1 MNRSISVAAVLFVA
15 AFVNC
20 TARAATGKDARP
32 QSSSAASPAHSPAV
46 DRAIR
51 NMFGVRE
58 ISEAVI
64 SPDGRR
70 VAWVE
75 SLTAKN
81 GAPSSNSAIYVADWK
96 SASAPERITATQG
109 GAVAA
114 ETDIA
119 WSPDSKR
126 LAFFSDAA
134 HVGQSQLYVC
144 MPDPGCHPSFVLL
157 EFGRGLLQLTHIK
170 GDVSAPLWS
179 PDGKAIAFLFIE
191 NAPRAAGPLA
201 AETQPEGVIREAS
214 YEQRLALVDLATGH
228 LREISPA
235 DMYVYEYDWSPDS
248 TKIVA
253 TAAHG
258 NGDNNWWI
266 ADLCI
271 FDTVHPAAPQSIFKS
286 TTEIQIGTPKWSPDG
301 QSIAFI
307 GGLMSDEGSVGGDV
321 YALPI
326 TGGDARD
333 LTPGMKASAS
343 SLQWA
348 SDSHSIFFSEIADGQ
363 TGIASVNIDSGAVS
377 TLYVAGERVGSGF
390 GPGISLSRDGK
401 IAGVVRQSYSNPP
414 ELWAGPIGN
423 WKQVTHINSALHPAW
438 GKAETLHWNTDIGQ
452 VQGWL
457 LYPLH
462 YDPEKKYGL
471 IVSVHGGPAAANLQ
485 GWPTRWS
492 YVDAMS
498 ADDFFV
504 LFPNPRGSYGSG
516 EAFTRA
522 NVKDFGGGDFRDI
535 MAGVDAALAAVPVD
549 PNRVGVTGWSYG
561 GYMSMWAVTQT
572 NRFKAAVIG
581 AGLADWLSYYGEN
594 DIDQWMI
601 PYFGATVY
609 DDPAVYAKSGPIQ
622 FVKNVQTPSLLVVG
636 DSDGECPTPQSF
648 EFWHALMNYHVPTE
662 LVVYPHEGHR
672 FANPAHSRDVIDRAV
687 AWFNKYLQ

>member
-1 MNRSISVAAVLFVA
+1 MNRFVRTVIVLFVA
-15 AFVNC
+15 AFVNS
-20 TARAATGKDARP
+20 TA
-32 QSSSAASPAHSPAV
+32 SAAADKNTPPAPTPAV
-46 DRAIR
+46 AQAIR

-75 SLTAKN
+75 SLSGKN
-81 GAPSSNSAIYVADWK
+81 GAPSPNSAIYFADWK
-96 SASAPERITATQG
+96 SAAAPQRITAAAS
-109 GAVAA
+109 GAAAA
-114 ETDIA
+114 ESDIA
-119 WSPDSKR
+119 WSPDSKSI
-126 LAFFSDAA
+126 AFFSDAA
-134 HVGQSQLYVC
+134 HSGQSQLYVAALGAA
-144 MPDPGCHPSFVLL
+144 P
-157 EFGRGLLQLTHIK
+157 RQLTHIK
-170 GDVSAPLWS
+170 GDVSSPLWS
-179 PDGKAIAFLFIE
+179 PDGKTIAFLYIE

-214 YEQRLALVDLATGH
+214 YEQRLALVDLATGR
-228 LREISPA
+228 LRQISPA

-248 TKIVA
+248 AKIVA

-271 FDTVHPAAPQSIFKS
+271 FDTVHPAPPQSIFKS

-307 GGLMSDEGSVGGDV
+307 GGLMSDEGSIGGDI

-401 IAGVVRQSYSNPP
+401 IAGVVRQSFSNPP
-414 ELWAGPIGN
+414 ELWGGPIGN

-535 MAGVDAALAAVPVD
+535 MAGVDAAVAAVPVD
-549 PNRVGVTGWSYG
+549 PGRVGITGWSYG

-572 NRFKAAVIG
+572 HRFKAAVIG

-687 AWFNKYLQ
+687 AWFNHYLQ

>member
-1 MNRSISVAAVLFVA
+1 MNRPARFAAVLFAAAVA
-15 AFVNC
+15 A
-20 TARAATGKDARP
+20 
-32 QSSSAASPAHSPAV
+32 SAAHAAADQNAPRKPSAAV

-51 NMFGVRE
+51 NMFGVRM
-58 ISEAVI
+58 ISQSVI

-75 SLTAKN
+75 SLSGKN
-81 GAPSSNSAIYVADWK
+81 GAPSLNSAIYVADWN
-96 SASAPERITATQG
+96 AGGAPERITAASA
-109 GAVAA
+109 GAAAA
-114 ETDIA
+114 EDSVA
-119 WSPDSKR
+119 WSPDSTR
-126 LAFFSDAA
+126 IAFFSDVA
-134 HVGQSQLYVC
+134 HSGQSQLYVC
-144 MPDPGCHPSFVLL
+144 TPNPGCSPSSAI
-157 EFGRGLLQLTHIK
+157 GQLGAELTQFTHIK

-179 PDGKAIAFLFIE
+179 PDGKTIAFLYIE

-271 FDTVHPAAPQSIFKS
+271 FDAVHPAPPQSIFKS

-321 YALPI
+321 YALPANSLNG
-326 TGGDARD
+326 GGDARD

-363 TGIASVNIDSGAVS
+363 TGIASVDIDSGTVS

-401 IAGVVRQSYSNPP
+401 IAGVVRQSFSNPP

-438 GKAETLHWNTDIGQ
+438 GKAETLHWNTEIGQ
-452 VQGWL
+452 LQGWL

-516 EAFTRA
+516 EAFTSA

-535 MAGVDAALAAVPVD
+535 MAGVDAAVAAVPVD
-549 PNRVGVTGWSYG
+549 PNRVGITGWSYG

-572 NRFKAAVIG
+572 DRFKAAVIG

-622 FVKNVQTPSLLVVG
+622 FVKNAQTPSLLVVG

-648 EFWHALMNYHVPTE
+648 EFWHALMNFHVPTE
-662 LVVYPHEGHR
+662 LVVYPHEGHH
-672 FANPAHSRDVIDRAV
+672 FVNPAHSRDVIDRAV